1 MPKYAEWDDV
11 QYGGRTNRIVKK
23 VSRQSRLILEDCENS
38 YKVYDQDG
46 PIWIPK
52 QYVTVV
58 EKDENTQVRNNI
70 SENTVDSEC

>member
-23 VSRQSRLILEDCENS
+23 IVRQSRLIIKEYENS
-38 YKVYDQDG
+38 YQVYDQDG

-58 EKDENTQVRNNI
+58 EKDEDTQI
-70 SENTVDSEC
+70 

>member
-1 MPKYAEWDDV
+1 MSKYAEWDDV
-11 QYGGRTNRIVKK
+11 QYGGRNNRIVKK
-23 VSRQSRLILEDCENS
+23 VVKQSRLIIKECENS
-38 YKVYDQDG
+38 YQVYDQDG

-70 SENTVDSEC
+70 SENTMDSEC

>member
-11 QYGGRTNRIVKK
+11 QYGGRNNRIVKK
-23 VSRQSRLILEDCENS
+23 TVRQSRLIIEECENS
-38 YKVYDQDG
+38 YQVYDQDG

-52 QYVTVV
+52 QYVTVI

-70 SENTVDSEC
+70 SENTMDSEC

>member
-1 MPKYAEWDDV
+1 MSKYAEWDDI
-11 QYGGRTNRIVKK
+11 QYGGKNNRTVKK
-23 VSRQSRLILEDCENS
+23 VVRQSRLIIKEYENS
-38 YKVYDQDG
+38 YQVYDQDG

>member
-1 MPKYAEWDDV
+1 MSKYAEWDDV
-11 QYGGRTNRIVKK
+11 QYGGRNNRIVKK
-23 VSRQSRLILEDCENS
+23 VVRQSRLIIKECENS
-38 YKVYDQDG
+38 YQVYDQDG

-70 SENTVDSEC
+70 SENTMDSEC

>member
-1 MPKYAEWDDV
+1 MSKYAEWDDV
-11 QYGGRTNRIVKK
+11 QYGGRNNRIVKK
-23 VSRQSRLILEDCENS
+23 VVRQSRLIIEECENS
-38 YKVYDQDG
+38 YQVYDQDG

-70 SENTVDSEC
+70 SENTMDSEC

>member
-11 QYGGRTNRIVKK
+11 QYGGRNNRIVKK
-23 VSRQSRLILEDCENS
+23 TVRQSRLIIEECENS
-38 YKVYDQDG
+38 YQVYDQDG

-58 EKDENTQVRNNI
+58 EKNENTQVRNNI
-70 SENTVDSEC
+70 SENTMDSER

>member
-11 QYGGRTNRIVKK
+11 QYCGRNNRIVKK
-23 VSRQSRLILEDCENS
+23 TVRQSRLIIKECENS
-38 YKVYDQDG
+38 YQVYDQDG

-70 SENTVDSEC
+70 SKNTVDSEC

>member
-23 VSRQSRLILEDCENS
+23 IVKQSRLIIKEYENS
-38 YKVYDQDG
+38 YQVYDQDG

-58 EKDENTQVRNNI
+58 EKDEDTQV
-70 SENTVDSEC
+70 

>member
-11 QYGGRTNRIVKK
+11 QYGGKTNRIVKK
-23 VSRQSRLILEDCENS
+23 VVRQSRLIIKEYENS
-38 YKVYDQDG
+38 YQVYDQDG

-58 EKDENTQVRNNI
+58 EKDEDTQV
-70 SENTVDSEC
+70 

>member
-1 MPKYAEWDDV
+1 MPKYAEWDDI

-23 VSRQSRLILEDCENS
+23 IVRQSRLIIKEYENS
-38 YKVYDQDG
+38 YQVYDQDG

-58 EKDENTQVRNNI
+58 EKDEGTQI
-70 SENTVDSEC
+70 

>member
-23 VSRQSRLILEDCENS
+23 IVRQSRLIIKEYENS
-38 YKVYDQDG
+38 YQVYDQDG

-52 QYVTVV
+52 RYVTVV
-58 EKDENTQVRNNI
+58 EKDEDTQI
-70 SENTVDSEC
+70 